1 MPAVPHPT
9 IALLQSSSLTSVV
22 QQEIE
27 RRILQ
32 GELAPGAKLIEATLA
47 ETLGVSRGP
56 VREAFRMLEEA
67 GLVRQE
73 KNRGVFVRSI
83 PLDEAMEIFD
93 LRAMM
98 DEAVGRR
105 LAEAITPEQL
115 REVRAMVEAME
126 KAVKAGA
133 ADAYHLLNLEFHDK
147 LVGFAGNRKLTS
159 IYRRLI
165 NELSLFRRINLI
177 DAKLLPISAGEHR
190 AIVKAIASG
199 DAEAAARAM
208 RQHVMDSKQRT
219 LRNNLSRA
227 VHGSAASRAG
237 GRGKEGAPCL
247 KSTAAA
253 MPCRASPR
261 WWSASTAASPTT
273 WRRRWPAA
281 TRPGSSARWPRARR

>member
-1 MPAVPHPT
+1 MNAVPHPT

-32 GELAPGAKLIEATLA
+32 GELAPGAKLNEAALA
-47 ETLGVSRGP
+47 EALGVSRGP
-56 VREAFRMLEEA
+56 VREAFRILEEA

-105 LAEAITPEQL
+105 LAEAIAPEQL
-115 REVRAMVEAME
+115 RAVRAMVEAME
-126 KAVKAGA
+126 KAVKAGD
-133 ADAYHLLNLEFHDK
+133 ADSYHLLNLDFHDK
-147 LVGFAGNRKLTS
+147 LVAFSGNRKLTS

-165 NELSLFRRINLI
+165 NELSLFRRMNLV

-199 DAEAAARAM
+199 DPEAAGRAM
-208 RQHVMDSKQRT
+208 RQHVMDSKNRT
-219 LRNNLSRA
+219 LRNNLPQ
-227 VHGSAASRAG
+227 ASRP
-237 GRGKEGAPCL
+237 GAL
-247 KSTAAA
+247 KKVSHA
-253 MPCRASPR
+253 
-261 WWSASTAASPTT
+261 
-273 WRRRWPAA
+273 
-281 TRPGSSARWPRARR
+281 

>member
-1 MPAVPHPT
+1 MLHPT

-47 ETLGVSRGP
+47 EALGVSRGP

-105 LAEAITPEQL
+105 LAQAIKPEQL

-133 ADAYHLLNLEFHDK
+133 ADAYHLLNLAFHDK
-147 LVGFAGNRKLTS
+147 LVGFAGNRKLTT

-165 NELSLFRRINLI
+165 NELSLFRRINLV

-199 DAEAAARAM
+199 DAEAAARSM
-208 RQHVMDSKQRT
+208 RQHVMDSKERT
-219 LRNNLSRA
+219 LRNNTSRA
-227 VHGSAASRAG
+227 LRGPAAS
-237 GRGKEGAPCL
+237 APV
-247 KSTAAA
+247 
-253 MPCRASPR
+253 
-261 WWSASTAASPTT
+261 
-273 WRRRWPAA
+273 AA
-281 TRPGSSARWPRARR
+281 TRKLHHA

>member
-1 MPAVPHPT
+1 MTALPHPT

-47 ETLGVSRGP
+47 EALGVSRGP

-73 KNRGVFVRSI
+73 KNRGVFVRDV

-105 LAEAITPEQL
+105 LAATITPEQL
-115 REVRAMVEAME
+115 RQVRAMVDAME
-126 KAVKAGA
+126 KAVKAG
-133 ADAYHLLNLEFHDK
+133 DTDGYHLLNLEFHDT
-147 LVGFAGNRKLTS
+147 LVAFAGNRKLTAL
-159 IYRRLI
+159 YRRLI
-165 NELSLFRRINLI
+165 NELSLFRRMNLV
-177 DAKLLPISAGEHR
+177 DARLLPISAGEHR
-190 AIVKAIASG
+190 AIVRTIAAG
-199 DAEAAARAM
+199 DADAAGGAM

-219 LRNNLSRA
+219 VSNNAALA
-227 VHGSAASRAG
+227 PKSAAS
-237 GRGKEGAPCL
+237 
-247 KSTAAA
+247 AAA
-253 MPCRASPR
+253 RASTKVTH
-261 WWSASTAASPTT
+261 A
-273 WRRRWPAA
+273 
-281 TRPGSSARWPRARR
+281 